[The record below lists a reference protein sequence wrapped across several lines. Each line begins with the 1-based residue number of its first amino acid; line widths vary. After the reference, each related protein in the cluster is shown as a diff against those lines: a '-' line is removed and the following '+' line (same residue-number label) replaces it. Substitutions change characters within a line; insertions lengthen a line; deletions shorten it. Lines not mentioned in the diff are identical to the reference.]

1 MSQFTAPRPRTLSLR
16 KPRNPLVAPA
26 LMRQAGRHGNHSA
39 KAQRQS
45 AQRSLLQEVRQ
56 LLQHNKAD
64 RSP

>member
-1 MSQFTAPRPRTLSLR
+1 MTQFTAPRPQRLQMR

-26 LMRQAGRHGNHSA
+26 LMRQAGRHGNSA

-45 AQRSLLQEVRQ
+45 EQRSLLKEVRQ
-56 LLQHNKAD
+56 LMQQKTE